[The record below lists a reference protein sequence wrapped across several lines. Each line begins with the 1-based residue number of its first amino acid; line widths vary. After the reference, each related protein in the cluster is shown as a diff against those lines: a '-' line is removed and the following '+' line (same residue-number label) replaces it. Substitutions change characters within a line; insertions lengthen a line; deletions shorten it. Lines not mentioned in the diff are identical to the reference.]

1 MMILICEKKIKKSKD
16 ARARAE
22 GQSKLVIRGLQVVV
36 QTNSND
42 YNKKIAINTEFNGYV
57 AVGLLIKGL
66 ETANY
71 L

>member
-1 MMILICEKKIKKSKD
+1 MGKD

-22 GQSKLVIRGLQVVV
+22 GYQISPQGVFKSLFRLIR
-36 QTNSND
+36 TTTI
-42 YNKKIAINTEFNGYV
+42 KKIAINTEFNGYV